1 MTTEFS
7 EEQLVALSKHL
18 ESRIFAAASASAAVE
33 STMTATLP
41 RPTPTA
47 GVPEAQAARTL
58 A

>member
-7 EEQLVALSKHL
+7 DEQLVALSKHL

-47 GVPEAQAARTL
+47 GVPEA
-58 A
+58 